1 MTRYDKELRK
11 RGYKLECDY
20 PWLPYEV
27 GNITIKAVITKIVG
41 NRIVFITCYNIGCSF
56 ELLDSYFNIVNSD
69 FI

>member
-11 RGYKLECDY
+11 HGYKLECDY

-41 NRIVFITCYNIGCSF
+41 NRIVVITCYNIGCSF
-56 ELLDSYFNIVNSD
+56 DLLDSYFNIVNSD